1 MVMLMKVGKFR
12 HAQLYLLVSFPIF
25 CSVMYKRK
33 EIADTSHL
41 ITIRCTDQSSHN
53 AYYLSNTM
61 SYLWKKV
68 QEHI

>member
-12 HAQLYLLVSFPIF
+12 HAQLYLLFSFPIF

-33 EIADTSHL
+33 DNADTNHL
-41 ITIRCTDQSSHN
+41 ITVCCTDQSSHN
-53 AYYLSNTM
+53 AYYLSKTM

-68 QEHI
+68 QEHL